1 MAAFTCVVQSLKF
14 LRRKPSVLFHFP
26 VTFSVCLVQVKLLEI
41 VTPRYLLSS
50 TVSSVCPCRVYEESM
65 TCLRLDGSI

>member
-1 MAAFTCVVQSLKF
+1 MAAFTCVMQSLKF
-14 LRRKPSVLFHFP
+14 LCRKPSVLFPFP
-26 VTFSVCLVQVKLLEI
+26 VTFSVCLVQVRLFEI

-65 TCLRLDGSI
+65 TCLGLDGSI

>member
-14 LRRKPSVLFHFP
+14 PAREAECLLPFP

-41 VTPRYLLSS
+41 VTPRHLCSLQLSI
-50 TVSSVCPCRVYEESM
+50 VSVHVECMKSQ
-65 TCLRLDGSI
+65 

>member
-1 MAAFTCVVQSLKF
+1 MAAITCVVQSLKF
-14 LRRKPSVLFHFP
+14 LRRKPFP
-26 VTFSVCLVQVKLLEI
+26 VTFSVCLVQVKLFAI
-41 VTPRYLLSS
+41 VTQRYLLSS